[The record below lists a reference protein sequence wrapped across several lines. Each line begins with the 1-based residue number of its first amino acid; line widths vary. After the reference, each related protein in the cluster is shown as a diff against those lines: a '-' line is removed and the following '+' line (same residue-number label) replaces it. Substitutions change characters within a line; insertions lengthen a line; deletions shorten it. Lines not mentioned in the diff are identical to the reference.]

1 MKSSLPPL
9 PSLMKSP
16 ANIPSPSSLSRS
28 PSNLPPISEAIAS
41 ISKSMKSF
49 QKVERKGLSGIKD
62 VDLKILS
69 ELNDRDLFSFCLV
82 DKTVNKMCKDENFW
96 RNRFV
101 SRFGQIEKPDNWRNY
116 YLKVISILDE
126 YSENPWKFFDK
137 ISWMIGKDPK
147 EITYNNLRLNKMPE
161 HITIPFKFL
170 ELGKEV
176 KLYFPR
182 DRYAEMDYEKRVYK
196 SERNFTPEQV
206 LTFVYNF
213 YQEPITE
220 KEYEA
225 MVEEEAEHIEDYTL
239 QDVQNK
245 KVLHIDL
252 MGSLIFFE
260 GFINR
265 HGGYILN
272 LGS

>member
-9 PSLMKSP
+9 PPLMKSP
-16 ANIPSPSSLSRS
+16 ANIPSLSRS

-41 ISKSMKSF
+41 ISKSMQSF
-49 QKVERKGLSGIKD
+49 KKVERKGLSGIKD

-69 ELNDRDLFSFCLV
+69 ELNDRDLFSFCLA
-82 DKTVNKMCKDENFW
+82 DKAVNKMCKDENFW

-116 YLKVISILDE
+116 YLKVVSILDK
-126 YSENPWKFFDK
+126 YSKSPWNFFDE

-147 EITYNNLRLNKMPE
+147 EITYNSLRLNKMPE

-176 KLYFPR
+176 KLYFPI
-182 DRYAEMDYEKRVYK
+182 DRYGELDYEERVYK

-206 LTFVYNF
+206 VTLVYNF
-213 YQEPITE
+213 YQEPITKE
-220 KEYEA
+220 EYEK
-225 MVEEEAEHIEDYTL
+225 MVEEDIEGIDEYSTE
-239 QDVQNK
+239 DVQDK
-245 KVLHIDL
+245 KVKHIDL
-252 MGSLIFFE
+252 MHSLIFFE
-260 GFINR
+260 GFDKFDLED
-265 HGGYILN
+265 GYVLK